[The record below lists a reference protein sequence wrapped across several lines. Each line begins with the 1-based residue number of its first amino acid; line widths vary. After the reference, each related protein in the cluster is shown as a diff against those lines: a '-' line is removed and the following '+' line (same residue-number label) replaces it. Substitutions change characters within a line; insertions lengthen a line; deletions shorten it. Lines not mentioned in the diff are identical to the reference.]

1 MRTLYYVNAGASWFG
16 FYLDEGALAL
26 ANDAPD
32 SIRLVQSWPGPVST
46 ISSSLP
52 NASRKDRRASRLRCV
67 GTEVEYERS

>member
-16 FYLDEGALAL
+16 FYLDEGALL
-26 ANDAPD
+26 WQTMAPD

-52 NASRKDRRASRLRCV
+52 NASRKDRRASRLRCA
-67 GTEVEYERS
+67 GMEVEYERS

>member
-1 MRTLYYVNAGASWFG
+1 MRTLYYVNAGAGWFG
-16 FYLDEGALAL
+16 FLVL
-26 ANDAPD
+26 ANDGARF
-32 SIRLVQSWPGPVST
+32 IRLVQSWPGPVST

>member
-1 MRTLYYVNAGASWFG
+1 MRTLYCVNAGGSWFG

-26 ANDAPD
+26 AKMAPD
-32 SIRLVQSWPGPVST
+32 SIHLVQSWPGPAST

-52 NASRKDRRASRLRCV
+52 NAGRKDRRASRLRCV